1 MENISE
7 RVMYIEGH
15 IKEKVHFWAHTP
27 PHRSFDNY
35 SLTTQRRSSQK
46 SHSYLS
52 IHFYNTSLSLSF
64 RLSFLSIYISFIL
77 YIFLSLLLYLPKSLL
92 SIPPRSLFY
101 KSFSLNFNISLFSL
115 ILCYTFE
122 SILSYLVV
130 SKFASTYVNSKSVLR
145 LKHVVIWPAP
155 KQFKKLSKYNP

>member
-46 SHSYLS
+46 SHNYLS
-52 IHFYNTSLSLSF
+52 IHFYNTSLSHFVSPF
-64 RLSFLSIYISFIL
+64 FPFFISFIL
-77 YIFLSLLLYLPKSLL
+77 YIFLTLLLYLPKSLL
-92 SIPPRSLFY
+92 FIPPRSLFY
-101 KSFSLNFNISLFSL
+101 KSFSLTFNISLFSL